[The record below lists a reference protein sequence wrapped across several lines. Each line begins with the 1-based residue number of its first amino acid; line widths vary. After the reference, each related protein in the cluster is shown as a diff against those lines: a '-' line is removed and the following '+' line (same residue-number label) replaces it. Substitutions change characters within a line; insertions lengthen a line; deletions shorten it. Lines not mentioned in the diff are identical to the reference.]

1 MLGGLAASASGQ
13 QSGEEVGPGGAAGFD
28 VKQWNEALGI
38 TSGPRLRLT
47 IDVHA
52 LLPWQQQKTEPTA
65 RQLALGLLGICGAG
79 STPRSG
85 PHRLTAKSLVDAL
98 KQQDFPALP
107 RSDRILAILTLY
119 EVASTCNHQL
129 MLAAADQQ
137 AAALATQLA
146 DAAPVSLPA
155 MDLLLLHRLA
165 MPRGNRTSAAEL
177 VAQLRTIA
185 HAAGCSDRKG
195 TSRRIDAA
203 LLLVRRLRGE
213 SVPDDLLL
221 AVCWPSDP
229 LLDPQHTWIGVLAAG
244 ELPAAARAPLQPQL
258 DRLLAARRA
267 DTAPQAG
274 SWDPAAGADRS
285 ETTAWHLQSLQRA
298 SAWKR
303 VAAAPAA
310 EVVERR

>member
-1 MLGGLAASASGQ
+1 MLGSLAASAPGQ
-13 QSGEEVGPGGAAGFD
+13 QSVEVVGPGGAAGFD
-28 VKQWNEALGI
+28 VNQWNEAVRGA
-38 TSGPRLRLT
+38 GPSLQLA
-47 IDVHA
+47 IDVGT
-52 LLPWQQQKTEPTA
+52 LLPWQEQKAEPSA
-65 RQLALGLLGICGAG
+65 RQLAIGLLGICGAG
-79 STPRSG
+79 STMRVG
-85 PHRLTAKSLVDAL
+85 PHKQTVKALVGAL
-98 KQQDFPALP
+98 KEQDFPALP
-107 RSDRILAILTLY
+107 RSERMLSVLTLY
-119 EVASTCNHQL
+119 EVAVASRYQL
-129 MLAAADQQ
+129 LFPAADQQ
-137 AAALATQLA
+137 ASALAKQLA
-146 DAAPVSLPA
+146 AETPLSLPA
-155 MDLLLLHRLA
+155 MDLLLLHLLA

-185 HAAGCSDRKG
+185 HAAGCSERQG

-229 LLDPQHTWIGVLAAG
+229 LLDPQHTWIGGLAAG

-274 SWDPAAGADRS
+274 SWDPAAGCDRS

-298 SAWKR
+298 SAWK
-303 VAAAPAA
+303 AAEAAPAP
-310 EVVERR
+310 EVGERR